1 MAGCVSVVNPV
12 TIRTIGQLNI
22 VNLNNKLDI
31 WARAQELTR
40 LEGSRIGASPLTLSA
55 LSHMSPWWV
64 VKLNIRNRQRAVTCS
79 RG

>member
-55 LSHMSPWWV
+55 L
-64 VKLNIRNRQRAVTCS
+64 L
-79 RG
+79 